1 MDVSFE
7 MIDSIMQ
14 WVVLPIAYFVWMIYQ
29 RQGQHHTDIAVLQA
43 QQEANKIAQDREMNE
58 MKETIRAIFQKLDTI
73 EQALRKQGDDVD
85 KLPKVNIG
93 IIAVICSSLGGMVW
107 YASEQASII
116 SNLEETV
123 AVLDA
128 KSNTTERVNMVRDI
142 KQNQEHLQEIID
154 ILAEVYEDMEDG
166 DNEIWEDIDMINEDM
181 GGMASHM
188 MEIIKLQSRIAILE
202 KTVEFSRN
210 DGMQRWTR

>member
-1 MDVSFE
+1 M
-7 MIDSIMQ
+7 
-14 WVVLPIAYFVWMIYQ
+14 
-29 RQGQHHTDIAVLQA
+29 
-43 QQEANKIAQDREMNE
+43 
-58 MKETIRAIFQKLDTI
+58 
-73 EQALRKQGDDVD
+73 D
-85 KLPKVNIG
+85 KLPKVNIAVIG
-93 IIAVICSSLGGMVW
+93 VICSSLGGMVW

-128 KSNTTERVNMVRDI
+128 QSNTTDKVNMVRDI

-210 DGMQRWTR
+210 DGM